1 MTAPAPLSGRISPA
15 LYDALADL
23 NDRLIDD
30 GKEDVAAEL
39 TYLLSG
45 ADEAPLSGGDARTQ
59 PTDDERETAIDAL
72 GYRGRTY
79 GEIPGSFVYHV
90 DAVAQALADQRA
102 RYERIAG
109 QRTVEA
115 LELAAVLTV
124 PSEDTAADVRDA
136 LLRRADALRAEES
149 A

>member
-1 MTAPAPLSGRISPA
+1 MTAP
-15 LYDALADL
+15 
-23 NDRLIDD
+23 
-30 GKEDVAAEL
+30 
-39 TYLLSG
+39 
-45 ADEAPLSGGDARTQ
+45 APLSGGDARTQ

-102 RYERIAG
+102 RYRRIADE
-109 QRTVEA
+109 RAAEA
-115 LELAAVLTV
+115 LEALAAEL
-124 PSEDTAADVRDA
+124 VRDGRPDLTTVA
-136 LLRRADALRAEES
+136 EVEAVSTTADLLDARAASLRAGES